1 MAPLGFAGRPLR
13 AIDDNTSGVPSAA
26 VRTRERSP
34 VVRPSESGR
43 KTEKMRLKFSLKR
56 PSGGATVDASA
67 VGDDDDVRGG
77 TVGGTVPMVGK
88 GCETPKTHYGSTRD
102 AFGTPAGSSGLV
114 DVADDDDADDARVS
128 DDDDDDGDGAAIVVR
143 TPNAMVPGDRSEG
156 ATTTSATSASS
167 SLALVVE
174 LDAALER
181 ERALVDFVRE
191 QMADCDARVGA
202 MSLDVEDLMAALG
215 ERASAEARA
224 RWRWATRA
232 VIETTRREKE
242 RREAKRLRARAAR
255 LEEQLRRVERYVA
268 TAAKDFDDLN
278 AKLVTE
284 ARAAEQAR
292 EAERRAL
299 AALASARQS
308 SAPDSP
314 QTTPSPVRRNNKFRA
329 ANERRAAAK
338 AACASVAAHVEAL
351 LASSPSKQ
359 LEDLGKA
366 QRDAVDRLR
375 ARAVPLPSSHGD
387 DLDPSDVVALIA
399 VHALERCSERSA
411 SDGARAFH
419 RAAERFERVARVCLE
434 SKDSL

>member
-1 MAPLGFAGRPLR
+1 MAPIGFAGRPLR
-13 AIDDNTSGVPSAA
+13 EIDDNTSGVPSAA

-34 VVRPSESGR
+34 VVRPGFA
-43 KTEKMRLKFSLKR
+43 KGEKMRLKFSLKR
-56 PSGGATVDASA
+56 PSGGGATVDAPV
-67 VGDDDDVRGG
+67 VGDDDVTGG
-77 TVGGTVPMVGK
+77 TAVEKVAMVGK

-102 AFGTPAGSSGLV
+102 AFGTPAGSLGLV
-114 DVADDDDADDARVS
+114 DDADEDDDDDARVS
-128 DDDDDDGDGAAIVVR
+128 DDGAAIVVR

-156 ATTTSATSASS
+156 ATTSTSASASS

-299 AALASARQS
+299 AQLASARD
-308 SAPDSP
+308 SAPLSP
-314 QTTPSPVRRNNKFRA
+314 AQTTPSPVRRNNKFRA

-375 ARAVPLPSSHGD
+375 ARAVPLPSSDGD

-434 SKDSL
+434 SKD

>member
-1 MAPLGFAGRPLR
+1 
-13 AIDDNTSGVPSAA
+13 
-26 VRTRERSP
+26 
-34 VVRPSESGR
+34 
-43 KTEKMRLKFSLKR
+43 MRLKFSLRR
-56 PSGGATVDASA
+56 PSETARGAPV
-67 VGDDDDVRGG
+67 VGDDDDDGKA
-77 TVGGTVPMVGK
+77 TMVPGK
-88 GCETPKTHYGSTRD
+88 RCETPKTHYGSTRD
-102 AFGTPAGSSGLV
+102 AFGTPAGSSGMV
-114 DVADDDDADDARVS
+114 DDDAGAEDVDDADD
-128 DDDDDDGDGAAIVVR
+128 DGAAIVVR

-156 ATTTSATSASS
+156 ATSTSASAS
-167 SLALVVE
+167 SALALVVE

-181 ERALVDFVRE
+181 ERALVEFVRE
-191 QMADCDARVGA
+191 QMVDCDARVGA

-299 AALASARQS
+299 AALASAR
-308 SAPDSP
+308 SAPLSP
-314 QTTPSPVRRNNKFRA
+314 AQTGTPSPVRRNNKFRA

-375 ARAVPLPSSHGD
+375 ARAVPLPSSGGD

-434 SKDSL
+434 ED

>member
-1 MAPLGFAGRPLR
+1 
-13 AIDDNTSGVPSAA
+13 
-26 VRTRERSP
+26 
-34 VVRPSESGR
+34 
-43 KTEKMRLKFSLKR
+43 MRLKFSLKR
-56 PSGGATVDASA
+56 PSVGETVDAP
-67 VGDDDDVRGG
+67 VVVDDDDATGG
-77 TVGGTVPMVGK
+77 SVGGKAAIATP

-102 AFGTPAGSSGLV
+102 AFGTPAGSLGTV
-114 DVADDDDADDARVS
+114 DADVDDDDDARVS
-128 DDDDDDGDGAAIVVR
+128 DDDGDGAAIVVR
-143 TPNAMVPGDRSEG
+143 TPNAMVPGDRSER
-156 ATTTSATSASS
+156 ATSTSASS

-191 QMADCDARVGA
+191 QMVDCDARVGA

-299 AALASARQS
+299 AALASARA
-308 SAPDSP
+308 SAPDSAP
-314 QTTPSPVRRNNKFRA
+314 LSPTQTTPSPVRRNNKFRA

-366 QRDAVDRLR
+366 QRYAVDRLR
-375 ARAVPLPSSHGD
+375 AHAVPLPSSDGD

-419 RAAERFERVARVCLE
+419 RAAERFERVARVCAL
-434 SKDSL
+434 KD

>member
-1 MAPLGFAGRPLR
+1 MAPIGFAGRPLR
-13 AIDDNTSGVPSAA
+13 EIDDNTSGVPSAA
-26 VRTRERSP
+26 VRTREGSP
-34 VVRPSESGR
+34 VVRPGFATDSKR
-43 KTEKMRLKFSLKR
+43 EKMRLKFSLKR
-56 PSGGATVDASA
+56 PSGGKRMDAS
-67 VGDDDDVRGG
+67 VSDDVTGG
-77 TVGGTVPMVGK
+77 TVGGTVTMVGK

-102 AFGTPAGSSGLV
+102 AFGTPAGSLGMADNADGDV
-114 DVADDDDADDARVS
+114 DDDARVS
-128 DDDDDDGDGAAIVVR
+128 DDDGDGAAIVVR

-156 ATTTSATSASS
+156 ATTSTSASS

-191 QMADCDARVGA
+191 QMVDCDARVGA

-242 RREAKRLRARAAR
+242 RREAKRLRVRAAR
-255 LEEQLRRVERYVA
+255 LEEQLRRVERYVT

-299 AALASARQS
+299 AALASARAL
-308 SAPDSP
+308 APDSP

-375 ARAVPLPSSHGD
+375 ARAVPLPSSDGD

-434 SKDSL
+434 ED

>member
-1 MAPLGFAGRPLR
+1 MSSLLVMAPRGFAGRPLR
-13 AIDDNTSGVPSAA
+13 EIDDNATVVSTAS
-26 VRTRERSP
+26 VRTREGSP
-34 VVRPSESGR
+34 VVRPGFAAGSSGR
-43 KTEKMRLKFSLKR
+43 KMRLKPLSWKR
-56 PSGGATVDASA
+56 RSGVKAANATV
-67 VGDDDDVRGG
+67 GDGDG
-77 TVGGTVPMVGK
+77 VGGTMVRDGTMARE
-88 GCETPKTHYGSTRD
+88 CETPKTHYGSTRD
-102 AFGTPAGSSGLV
+102 AFGTPAESLGAVGA
-114 DVADDDDADDARVS
+114 DV
-128 DDDDDDGDGAAIVVR
+128 DDDDDDDDATRASYDEEGAIVVR
-143 TPNAMVPGDRSEG
+143 TPNETVTRGQSER
-156 ATTTSATSASS
+156 AVATSTSS

-191 QMADCDARVGA
+191 QMVDCDARVGA

-215 ERASAEARA
+215 ERASAGARA

-299 AALASARQS
+299 AALASARA

-314 QTTPSPVRRNNKFRA
+314 LSPRTTPPSVRRNNKFRA

-366 QRDAVDRLR
+366 QRDAARRLR
-375 ARAVPLPSSHGD
+375 DRAVPLPSSDGD

-434 SKDSL
+434 DD

>member
-1 MAPLGFAGRPLR
+1 MSSLLVMAPRGFAGRPLR
-13 AIDDNTSGVPSAA
+13 EIDDNATVVSTAS
-26 VRTRERSP
+26 VRTREDSP
-34 VVRPSESGR
+34 VVRPGFAAGSFGR
-43 KTEKMRLKFSLKR
+43 KMRLKPLSWKR
-56 PSGGATVDASA
+56 RSGVKAANATMGDGDDVGGAMGRDWTMA
-67 VGDDDDVRGG
+67 RE
-77 TVGGTVPMVGK
+77 
-88 GCETPKTHYGSTRD
+88 CETPKTHYGSTRD
-102 AFGTPAGSSGLV
+102 AFGTPAESLGAVGA
-114 DVADDDDADDARVS
+114 DV
-128 DDDDDDGDGAAIVVR
+128 DDDDDDDDATRASYDEEGAIVVR
-143 TPNAMVPGDRSEG
+143 TPNETVTRGQSER
-156 ATTTSATSASS
+156 AVATSTSS

-191 QMADCDARVGA
+191 QMVDCDARVGA

-215 ERASAEARA
+215 ERASAGARA

-299 AALASARQS
+299 AALASARA

-314 QTTPSPVRRNNKFRA
+314 LSPRTTPPSVRRNNKFRA

-366 QRDAVDRLR
+366 QRDAARRLR
-375 ARAVPLPSSHGD
+375 DRAVPLPSSDGD

-434 SKDSL
+434 DD

>member
-1 MAPLGFAGRPLR
+1 MAPIGFAGRPLR
-13 AIDDNTSGVPSAA
+13 EIDDNTIGVPSAS

-34 VVRPSESGR
+34 VVRPGFATDSTR
-43 KTEKMRLKFSLKR
+43 EKMRLKFSLMKR
-56 PSGGATVDASA
+56 PSVGETVDAP
-67 VGDDDDVRGG
+67 VVVDDDDATGG
-77 TVGGTVPMVGK
+77 SVGGKAAIATP

-102 AFGTPAGSSGLV
+102 AFGTPAGSLGMV
-114 DVADDDDADDARVS
+114 DADVVDDDDDARVS
-128 DDDDDDGDGAAIVVR
+128 DDDGDGAAIVVR
-143 TPNAMVPGDRSEG
+143 TPNSMVPGDRSEG
-156 ATTTSATSASS
+156 ATSTSASS
-167 SLALVVE
+167 SLALVVK

-191 QMADCDARVGA
+191 QMVDCDARVGA

-299 AALASARQS
+299 AALASARAS
-308 SAPDSP
+308 ASDSAPLSP
-314 QTTPSPVRRNNKFRA
+314 TQTTPSPVRRNNKFRA

-338 AACASVAAHVEAL
+338 AACASVAAHVEDL

-375 ARAVPLPSSHGD
+375 AHAVPLPSSDGD

-419 RAAERFERVARVCLE
+419 RAAERFERVARVCAL
-434 SKDSL
+434 KD

>member
-1 MAPLGFAGRPLR
+1 MSSLLVMAPRGFAGRPLR
-13 AIDDNTSGVPSAA
+13 EIDDNATVVSTAS
-26 VRTRERSP
+26 VRTREDSP
-34 VVRPSESGR
+34 VVRPGFAAGSFGR
-43 KTEKMRLKFSLKR
+43 KMRLKPLSWKR
-56 PSGGATVDASA
+56 RSGAKAANATVGD
-67 VGDDDDVRGG
+67 GDD
-77 TVGGTVPMVGK
+77 VGGTNGRDGTMARE
-88 GCETPKTHYGSTRD
+88 CETPKTHYGSTRD
-102 AFGTPAGSSGLV
+102 AFGTPAESLGAV
-114 DVADDDDADDARVS
+114 DVVV
-128 DDDDDDGDGAAIVVR
+128 DDDDDDDDATRASYDEEGAIVVR
-143 TPNAMVPGDRSEG
+143 TPNETVTRGQSER
-156 ATTTSATSASS
+156 AVATSTSS

-191 QMADCDARVGA
+191 QMVDCDARVGA

-215 ERASAEARA
+215 ERASAGARA

-299 AALASARQS
+299 AALASARA

-314 QTTPSPVRRNNKFRA
+314 LSPRTTPPSVRRNNKFRA

-366 QRDAVDRLR
+366 QRDAARRLR
-375 ARAVPLPSSHGD
+375 DRAVPLPSSDGD

-434 SKDSL
+434 DD

>member
-1 MAPLGFAGRPLR
+1 MSSLLVMAPRGFAGRPLR
-13 AIDDNTSGVPSAA
+13 EIDDNATVVSTAS
-26 VRTRERSP
+26 VRTREDSP
-34 VVRPSESGR
+34 VVRPGFAAGSFGR
-43 KTEKMRLKFSLKR
+43 KMRLKPLSWKR
-56 PSGGATVDASA
+56 RSGAKAANATRGDGDDVGGAM
-67 VGDDDDVRGG
+67 VRDG
-77 TVGGTVPMVGK
+77 MMARE
-88 GCETPKTHYGSTRD
+88 CETPKTHYGSTRD
-102 AFGTPAGSSGLV
+102 AFGTPAESLGAV
-114 DVADDDDADDARVS
+114 DVVV
-128 DDDDDDGDGAAIVVR
+128 DDDDDDDDATRASYDEEGAIVVR
-143 TPNAMVPGDRSEG
+143 TPNETVTRGQSER
-156 ATTTSATSASS
+156 AVATSTSS

-191 QMADCDARVGA
+191 QMVDCDARVGA

-215 ERASAEARA
+215 ERASAGARA

-299 AALASARQS
+299 AALASARA

-314 QTTPSPVRRNNKFRA
+314 LSPRTTPPSVRRNNKFRA

-366 QRDAVDRLR
+366 QRDAARRLR
-375 ARAVPLPSSHGD
+375 DRAVPLPSSDGD

-434 SKDSL
+434 DD

>member
-1 MAPLGFAGRPLR
+1 MSSLLVMAPRGFAGRPLR
-13 AIDDNTSGVPSAA
+13 EIDDNATVVSTAS
-26 VRTRERSP
+26 VRTREDSP
-34 VVRPSESGR
+34 VVRPGFAAGSSGR
-43 KTEKMRLKFSLKR
+43 KMRLKPLSWKR
-56 PSGGATVDASA
+56 RSGVKAANATM
-67 VGDDDDVRGG
+67 GDGDG
-77 TVGGTVPMVGK
+77 VGGTMVRDGTMARE
-88 GCETPKTHYGSTRD
+88 CETPKTHYGSTRD
-102 AFGTPAGSSGLV
+102 AFGTPAESLGAVGA
-114 DVADDDDADDARVS
+114 DV
-128 DDDDDDGDGAAIVVR
+128 DDDDDDDDATRASYDEEGAIVVR
-143 TPNAMVPGDRSEG
+143 TPNETVTRGQSER
-156 ATTTSATSASS
+156 AVATSTSS

-191 QMADCDARVGA
+191 QMVDCDARVGA

-215 ERASAEARA
+215 ERASAGARA

-299 AALASARQS
+299 AALASARA

-314 QTTPSPVRRNNKFRA
+314 LSPRTTPPSVRRNNKFRA

-366 QRDAVDRLR
+366 QRDAARRLR
-375 ARAVPLPSSHGD
+375 DRAVPLPSSDGD

-434 SKDSL
+434 DD

>member
-1 MAPLGFAGRPLR
+1 MSSLLVMAPRGFAGRPLR
-13 AIDDNTSGVPSAA
+13 EIDDNATVVSTAS
-26 VRTRERSP
+26 VRTREDSP
-34 VVRPSESGR
+34 VVRPGFAAGSSGR
-43 KTEKMRLKFSLKR
+43 KMRLKPLSWKR
-56 PSGGATVDASA
+56 RSGVKAANATV
-67 VGDDDDVRGG
+67 GDGDG
-77 TVGGTVPMVGK
+77 VGGTNGRDATMARE
-88 GCETPKTHYGSTRD
+88 CETPKTHYGSTRD
-102 AFGTPAGSSGLV
+102 AFGTPAESLGAVGA
-114 DVADDDDADDARVS
+114 DV
-128 DDDDDDGDGAAIVVR
+128 DDDDDDDDATRASYDEEGAIVVR
-143 TPNAMVPGDRSEG
+143 TPNETVTRGQSER
-156 ATTTSATSASS
+156 AVATSTSS

-191 QMADCDARVGA
+191 QMVDCDARVGA

-215 ERASAEARA
+215 ERASAGARA

-299 AALASARQS
+299 AALASARA

-314 QTTPSPVRRNNKFRA
+314 LSPRTTPPSVRRNNKFRA

-366 QRDAVDRLR
+366 QRDAARRLR
-375 ARAVPLPSSHGD
+375 DRAVPLPSSDGD

-434 SKDSL
+434 DD

>member
-1 MAPLGFAGRPLR
+1 MAPIGFAGRPLR
-13 AIDDNTSGVPSAA
+13 EIDDNTSGVPSAA

-56 PSGGATVDASA
+56 PSGGATVDASV

-102 AFGTPAGSSGLV
+102 AFGTPAGSLGLV
-114 DVADDDDADDARVS
+114 DDADEDDDDDARVS
-128 DDDDDDGDGAAIVVR
+128 DDGAAIVVR

-156 ATTTSATSASS
+156 ATTSTSASASS

-299 AALASARQS
+299 AQLASARD
-308 SAPDSP
+308 SAPLSP
-314 QTTPSPVRRNNKFRA
+314 AQTTPSPVRRNNKFRA

-375 ARAVPLPSSHGD
+375 ARAVPLPSSDGD

-434 SKDSL
+434 SKD

>member
-1 MAPLGFAGRPLR
+1 MAPIGFAGRPLR
-13 AIDDNTSGVPSAA
+13 EIDDNTSGVPSAA

-56 PSGGATVDASA
+56 PSVGATVDASV

-77 TVGGTVPMVGK
+77 TVGGTVPMAGK

-102 AFGTPAGSSGLV
+102 AFGTPAGSLGLV
-114 DVADDDDADDARVS
+114 DVADEDDDDDDARVS
-128 DDDDDDGDGAAIVVR
+128 DDGAAIVVR
-143 TPNAMVPGDRSEG
+143 TPNAMDSNDRSEG
-156 ATTTSATSASS
+156 ATTSSTATSS

-215 ERASAEARA
+215 ERASVEARA

-232 VIETTRREKE
+232 VIETMRREKE

-338 AACASVAAHVEAL
+338 AACASVAAHVDAL

-434 SKDSL
+434 SKKDSP